1 VEAHVEWILDRFAE
15 PILSTLIDTILKGSL
30 VGAALIVGTTALG
43 GRRARLRGLLL
54 NIGILALVAIPI
66 ISIQQNFSITL
77 PAEQSAIGSQA
88 IDTSV
93 PSIPIPVS
101 LDQISVELLMIPGL
115 YLLGILVLGS
125 RVLSSLYGLFKLNRT
140 CVPIN
145 NASMIDQLARV
156 RDSIGIRRN
165 VGLRASP
172 SVESPCQ
179 MGILTPAVILPA
191 DMKFSRD
198 ALETIFLHELVHIK
212 RHDCF
217 YKMLGSVC
225 LALHW
230 FNPLVWGVVRR
241 CSRVQDQVCD
251 DWVVY
256 LQKSPDHY
264 VETLISVVRGFRTPG
279 SFTYQMDMAQGSG
292 LLERIRRIR
301 ELGGLT
307 PTLGSAGLT
316 VSVMTGLALLAMVG
330 FLRIGIAPVEAVT
343 AVLEPVTTLDS
354 QAAPVASVQPIP
366 ARRPTVSPVR
376 QPLSRPE
383 AWIVI
388 TQVAEEPDAWLSP
401 AVLALAGSIDP
412 ISRLQKV
419 ERQKISNEDIMLYPD
434 PKSYV
439 DILEV
444 HELTPPA
451 GASYQTTLTMGEVIG
466 TMFYSR
472 PFHTGESASEREAE
486 AQRVADQSGQKSGG
500 GSTGTIKKAK

>member
-1 VEAHVEWILDRFAE
+1 
-15 PILSTLIDTILKGSL
+15 
-30 VGAALIVGTTALG
+30 
-43 GRRARLRGLLL
+43 
-54 NIGILALVAIPI
+54 
-66 ISIQQNFSITL
+66 
-77 PAEQSAIGSQA
+77 
-88 IDTSV
+88 
-93 PSIPIPVS
+93 
-101 LDQISVELLMIPGL
+101 
-115 YLLGILVLGS
+115 
-125 RVLSSLYGLFKLNRT
+125 
-140 CVPIN
+140 
-145 NASMIDQLARV
+145 
-156 RDSIGIRRN
+156 
-165 VGLRASP
+165 
-172 SVESPCQ
+172 